1 MLLCALDRVLEYL
14 NTGETLAFVGAG
26 VSRELGIPT
35 WGELGELLV
44 SRVPPHLG
52 KRREEAERLLDKKR
66 YPELCQWIAGNVS
79 EDFLYSSCREILKD
93 PGATGRIC
101 KFIAKFPFKSVFT
114 TNFDDSLRRHF
125 EAEGKAVAVF
135 LNTQE
140 DLATVDIDTIPCIV
154 KLHSDLDHRDTLVLT
169 ESQYSRVRTAGPFEY
184 LREFVRSYFVTKRFL
199 IVGYS
204 LSDPDIQLLLEQVAQ
219 NLRRKE
225 PIYAIIADA
234 QPEERARL
242 KTLYNVEVISYRNRS
257 GTHRELVSL
266 FEALSAFVAEG
277 PPRRPDAP
285 LDLKRAQSL
294 YLWSRFSL
302 SGDSRTAHIDSLK
315 SVILF
320 ELDQV
325 PQSLSEL
332 QNSVGVYVGLT
343 GPVLADA
350 VRDAVAD
357 LQRTGCVESDDG
369 TLRLTSKSTGLVT
382 TASKQ
387 HGRLRESFIEQ
398 TRLDLESRWP
408 DTSRAEREKA
418 IDLALNVLVEV
429 FDERGVEIVNSVFG
443 GVAAGG
449 RRSASLFSTLAR
461 AGRDMG
467 TDDLC
472 YRFVSYMADLITS
485 PQNAQRAYLEHLAI
499 AFFSINALAM
509 DPEGHRFRKEFLSGR
524 KLIVDSN
531 ILIPVLP
538 LSGTFQSDVANLL
551 MLARENRMPLMTTE
565 GFILEVFR
573 HGRWA
578 ADLVDIHGPTSYQV
592 LQAARGEGYKRNAFL
607 DGFIRYSVDER
618 TRTFDSY
625 LRECIGG
632 MEFSRETIIE
642 YLERQFG
649 ISLFPFGTLASKRQT
664 VFLDR
669 DQTEDFIRQQAEE
682 HLIDKGDSRVRAEAE
697 AYAIVSN
704 WDAMNG
710 KASALGTGDEAWDAA
725 VLSQG
730 GFLNRIA
737 RFGPRPIGRHI
748 VVSPD
753 ALYGFL
759 LRSGAVPQGGL
770 SFRELVVSPLFDTS
784 VHFVDKERYRKFFSH
799 LINDADRIYREHL
812 ETFQAKVDSSLK
824 PEFFDDV
831 DPLDRPYFLSSL
843 QTRLESTVV
852 EMGAREKELAAG
864 LAEAERKLKKQEK
877 LLRSVAAVKARKA
890 RKKEAQKP
898 KRKKRR
904 GKKR

>member
-1 MLLCALDRVLEYL
+1 MDRVLEYL

-35 WGELGELLV
+35 WAELAEALV
-44 SRVPPHLG
+44 SRLPAHLG
-52 KRREEAERLLDKKR
+52 KRREEAQRLLDKKR
-66 YPELCQWIAGNVS
+66 YPELCEWIAANVN
-79 EDFLYSSCREILKD
+79 EDFLYSNCREMLKD
-93 PGATGRIC
+93 TGATGRIC
-101 KFIAKFPFKSVFT
+101 EFIAKFPFKSVFT
-114 TNFDDSLRRHF
+114 TNFDDSLQRHF
-125 EAEGKAVAVF
+125 QAEGKAVSVF

-140 DLATVDIDTIPCIV
+140 DLETVDIDASPCIV

-169 ESQYSRVRTAGPFEY
+169 ESQYSRVKAKGAFEY
-184 LREFVRSYFVTKRFL
+184 LRQFVRSYFATKRFL

-204 LSDPDIQLLLEQVAQ
+204 LSDPDIKLLLEQVAQ
-219 NLRRKE
+219 NLRRKT

-234 QPEERARL
+234 QPEERAML

-257 GTHRELVSL
+257 GIHRELVSL

-277 PPRRPDAP
+277 PPRRADLP

-320 ELDQV
+320 EVDQV
-325 PQSLSEL
+325 PQSLGEL
-332 QNSVGVYVGLT
+332 QKSVGVYVGLT

-350 VRDAVAD
+350 VREAVAD
-357 LQRTGCVESDDG
+357 LQRSGCVESDDG
-369 TLRLTSKSTGLVT
+369 ALRLTPKSTDLVT

-387 HGRLRESFIEQ
+387 HGRLRENFIEQ

-408 DTSRAEREKA
+408 GTSPAEREKA

-443 GVAAGG
+443 GAEPRG

-461 AGRDMG
+461 AGREMG

-485 PQNAQRAYLEHLAI
+485 PEDAQRAYLEHLAI
-499 AFFSINALAM
+499 AFFSLNALAM
-509 DPEGHRFRKEFLSGR
+509 DPEGHRFRKEYLSGR
-524 KLIVDSN
+524 RLIVDSN
-531 ILIPVLP
+531 ILIPLLP

-551 MLARENRMPLMTTE
+551 ALARENGMPLITTE
-565 GFILEVFR
+565 GFILEVLR
-573 HGRWA
+573 HGKWA
-578 ADLVDIHGPTSYQV
+578 AGLVDTYGPTSFQV

-607 DGFIRYSVDER
+607 DGFIRYSVDEK

-625 LRECIGG
+625 LHECIGG
-632 MEFSRETIIE
+632 MEFTRENIIE
-642 YLERQFG
+642 HLEGHFG
-649 ISLFPFGTLASKRQT
+649 ISLFQFGTLASKRQA

-669 DQTEDFIRQQAEE
+669 DETARFIRQQAEE

-697 AYAIVSN
+697 AYTIVSN

-710 KASALGTGDEAWDAA
+710 EALASGAGEDAWDVG

-737 RFGPRPIGRHI
+737 RFGPSPIGRYI
-748 VVSPD
+748 VVPPD

-784 VHFVDKERYRKFFSH
+784 VHFVDKEKYRKFFSH
-799 LINDADRIYREHL
+799 LINDAERIYREHL
-812 ETFQAKVDSSLK
+812 ETFQVKVDSSLK

-843 QTRLESTVV
+843 QKRLESTMAAV
-852 EMGAREKELAAG
+852 EATKEELAVS
-864 LAEAERKLKKQEK
+864 LVEAKQKLKKQEK
-877 LLRSVAAVKARKA
+877 VLRGVEAAKARKA
-890 RKKEAQKP
+890 RKKQARSKK
-898 KRKKRR
+898 KRKR
-904 GKKR
+904 

>member
-1 MLLCALDRVLEYL
+1 LDRVLEYL

-35 WGELGELLV
+35 WAELCHALV
-44 SRVPPHLG
+44 SRLPAHLR
-52 KRREEAERLLDKKR
+52 KRREEAERLLDKER
-66 YPELCQWIAGNVS
+66 YPELCEWIARNVS
-79 EDFLYSSCREILKD
+79 EDFLYSNCKEILRD
-93 PGATGRIC
+93 TGATGRIS

-114 TNFDDSLRRHF
+114 TNFDDSLQRHF
-125 EAEGKAVAVF
+125 EAEGKAVSVF

-140 DLATVDIDTIPCIV
+140 DLETVDIDAIPCIV

-169 ESQYSRVRTAGPFEY
+169 ESQYSRVRAKGALEY
-184 LREFVRSYFVTKRFL
+184 LRQFVRSYFATKRFL

-219 NLRRKE
+219 NLRRKT

-234 QPEERARL
+234 QPEDRAKL
-242 KTLYNVEVISYRNRS
+242 KTLYNVEVVPYRNRS
-257 GTHRELVSL
+257 GIHRELVSL

-277 PPRRPDAP
+277 PRRRPDLP

-294 YLWSRFSL
+294 YLWSRFGL

-325 PQSLSEL
+325 SQSLGEL
-332 QNSVGVYVGLT
+332 QNSVGGYVGLA

-357 LQRTGCVESDDG
+357 LQRSGCVESDDG
-369 TLRLTSKSTGLVT
+369 ALRLTPKSTDLVT

-387 HGRLRESFIEQ
+387 HGRLRENFTKQ

-408 DTSRAEREKA
+408 DTSPDQRKKA
-418 IDLALNVLVEV
+418 IDLVLNVLVEV
-429 FDERGVEIVNSVFG
+429 FDERGVEMVNAVLG
-443 GVAAGG
+443 GAGLGG
-449 RRSASLFSTLAR
+449 RRSASLFATFAR
-461 AGRDMG
+461 AGREMD

-485 PQNAQRAYLEHLAI
+485 PQDAQRAYLEHLAI
-499 AFFSINALAM
+499 AFFSLNALAM
-509 DPEGHRFRKEFLSGR
+509 DPEGHRFRKEYLSGR
-524 KLIVDSN
+524 RLIVDSN
-531 ILIPVLP
+531 ILIPLLP

-551 MLARENRMPLMTTE
+551 ALARENRMPLITTE
-565 GFILEVFR
+565 GFILEVLR
-573 HGRWA
+573 HGEWA
-578 ADLVDIHGPTSYQV
+578 AGLVNTYGPTSFQV
-592 LQAARGEGYKRNAFL
+592 LQAARGEGYKRNAFV

-618 TRTFDSY
+618 ARTFDSY
-625 LRECIGG
+625 LRECTGG
-632 MEFSRETIIE
+632 MEFTRENIIKH
-642 YLERQFG
+642 LESHFG
-649 ISLFPFGTLASKRQT
+649 ISLFHFGTLASKRQA

-669 DQTEDFIRQQAEE
+669 DETAHFIRQQAEE
-682 HLIDKGDSRVRAEAE
+682 RLIDKGESRVKAEAE
-697 AYAIVSN
+697 AYTIVRN

-710 KASALGTGDEAWDAA
+710 EHLASGAGHEAWDVA

-737 RFGPRPIGRHI
+737 RFGPKPIERYI
-748 VVSPD
+748 VVPPD

-770 SFRELVVSPLFDTS
+770 AFRELLVSPLFDTS
-784 VHFVDKERYRKFFSH
+784 AHFVDKERYGKFFSH

-831 DPLDRPYFLSSL
+831 DPLDRPLFLSSL
-843 QTRLESTVV
+843 QARLESTMAQV
-852 EMGAREKELAAG
+852 EATKGELAAS

-877 LLRSVAAVKARKA
+877 ALRGVEAAKARKA
-890 RKKEAQKP
+890 RKKQAKGG
-898 KRKKRR
+898 KRR
-904 GKKR
+904 KR